1 MKTILLANLL
11 ECWSRNN
18 IIVIFLFIQYET
30 QISWMI
36 RLKIISI
43 QVQEAFAARKFVF
56 SITYHKFK
64 ILKLFYINRTNL
76 CE

>member
-18 IIVIFLFIQYET
+18 IIVIFFFIQYET

>member
-64 ILKLFYINRTNL
+64 ILKLFYIDRTNL

>member
-18 IIVIFLFIQYET
+18 IIVIFFFIQYET

-43 QVQEAFAARKFVF
+43 QVQEAFAARKFAF

-64 ILKLFYINRTNL
+64 ILKLFYIDRTNL